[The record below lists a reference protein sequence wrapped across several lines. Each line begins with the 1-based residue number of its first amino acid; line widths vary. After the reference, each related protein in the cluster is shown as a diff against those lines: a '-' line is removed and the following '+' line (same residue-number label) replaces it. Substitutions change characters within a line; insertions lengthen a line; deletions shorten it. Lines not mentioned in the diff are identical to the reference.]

1 MYCRD
6 TGPRH
11 LVVLVGVFPR
21 AFLVIRPK
29 QLDPRVL
36 RLSTIC
42 YDWFGVLTP
51 RALLFSLQI
60 ISELGQTADRL
71 GSAGNGAC
79 LLHSCSKP
87 PYDHKESKPRSS
99 VSPSRT
105 CISCRRQCHR
115 PCWPCVCQSMPLA
128 GPYELA
134 NQRKLS
140 GCHQEIQLSCTNRR
154 TRGLSP

>member
-6 TGPRH
+6 TRPGH
-11 LVVLVGVFPR
+11 LVVKWGCS
-21 AFLVIRPK
+21 
-29 QLDPRVL
+29 RVRFSLSDQNSSIHASYDCL
-36 RLSTIC
+36 RFVTIGSTC
-42 YDWFGVLTP
+42 S
-51 RALLFSLQI
+51 RALLLSLQI
-60 ISELGQTADRL
+60 VSELAQTADRL

-87 PYDHKESKPRSS
+87 PYDHRESKPRSS

>member
-6 TGPRH
+6 TRPGH
-11 LVVLVGVFPR
+11 LVVKWVVPACVSRYQTKTARSTCPTIVYDL
-21 AFLVIRPK
+21 
-29 QLDPRVL
+29 L
-36 RLSTIC
+36 RF
-42 YDWFGVLTP
+42 DVLTP
-51 RALLFSLQI
+51 RALLLSLQI
-60 ISELGQTADRL
+60 ISELAQTADRL

-87 PYDHKESKPRSS
+87 PYDHRESKPRSS